1 MPAERCYDDVEAG
14 VLSHVTRPRSRDQL
28 ILGGAVYFAR
38 SHKEKRPEIPP
49 DESLRIPSLTL
60 TDEQFLRGD
69 IADGV

>member
-1 MPAERCYDDVEAG
+1 MGR
-14 VLSHVTRPRSRDQL
+14 VLAVVISLFLVAPFISPVLTRKSGPR
-28 ILGGAVYFAR
+28 F
-38 SHKEKRPEIPP
+38 PP